1 MGSTDMR
8 PSSSTLAL
16 AVVAVAAV
24 VMFAQADELKDLS
37 SADVAPQ
44 VEQQKDR
51 DVKLGE
57 SGFFGGATSGS
68 SMDNALLTSGTFTM
82 MSSNGL
88 EEEEELGERGRLLQR
103 CCRGDQRDGHRAP
116 HVRVLP
122 HDVQQRAVE
131 RVCRA

>member
-8 PSSSTLAL
+8 AFSCTLAL

-24 VMFAQADELKDLS
+24 AMFAQADELKDLS

-44 VEQQKDR
+44 VDQKD
-51 DVKLGE
+51 VNLGE
-57 SGFFGGATSGS
+57 GAKGFFNSAGSGTGT

-88 EEEEELGERGRLLQR
+88 EEEEELGESEGGFFNAGSGTGTSMDTALLTS
-103 CCRGDQRDGHRAP
+103 GSFLMMSSNG
-116 HVRVLP
+116 L
-122 HDVQQRAVE
+122 
-131 RVCRA
+131 

>member
-24 VMFAQADELKDLS
+24 AMFAQADELKDLS

-44 VEQQKDR
+44 VEQQKDK

-57 SGFFGGATSGS
+57 SGFFAGTSGGG

-82 MSSNGL
+82 MSSSGL
-88 EEEEELGERGRLLQR
+88 EEEEELGESDTGFFAATGGTASSMDTALLTS
-103 CCRGDQRDGHRAP
+103 G
-116 HVRVLP
+116 
-122 HDVQQRAVE
+122 
-131 RVCRA
+131 